1 VTLEQLL
8 NFIPAFVLAFFR
20 LAGMMIFAPLF
31 GSGRVPRRV
40 RVMIALVLAMSMCGA
55 VHTPVAL
62 PDTTWE
68 LAVGIGGEMVFGIA
82 MGMILS
88 FVFIAAQWG
97 GEMIGQ
103 QMGLNISQV
112 LDPQFG
118 QQGSL
123 IGDLYFMTTTVIFL
137 LIGGHHEILRGVRMS
152 FDALPLLSL
161 GMDRPLLDTL
171 VGLLQAAATMA
182 LRLAA
187 PVMVTMLVVDLV
199 LGCLGKTIPQMNVMT
214 AGLTVRS
221 ILGLLVLYLAMGPG
235 GQVIGKEISRSL
247 NEAMQHWSTARVAVS
262 TTG

>member
-1 VTLEQLL
+1 MTLDQLL
-8 NFIPAFVLAFFR
+8 SFVPAFVLAFFR

-40 RVMIALVLAMSMCGA
+40 RVMLALVLAMSMCGA
-55 VHTPVAL
+55 VRTPLAL

-68 LAVGIGGEMVFGIA
+68 LAIGIAGEIVFGIA

-88 FVFIAAQWG
+88 FVFIAAQWA
-97 GEMIGQ
+97 GEMISQ

-137 LIGGHHEILRGVRMS
+137 LIGGHHEMLRGVRMS

-171 VGLLQAAATMA
+171 IGLLQASATLA

-187 PVMVTMLVVDLV
+187 PVMLTMLVVDLV

-221 ILGLLVLYLAMGPG
+221 ILGLVVLFLAVGSG

-247 NEAMQHWSTARVAVS
+247 NQVMQHWSSPPPAMIS
-262 TTG
+262 TG